1 MQQFSSTLF
10 NLGCYIALVA
20 LGAFLGSR
28 AFLCTRPMP
37 WLGRLQTAAL
47 LLLIVTL
54 GAELGPEV
62 TVNSNGPTLT
72 VTPMMAEVIK
82 EHPETLNLGNGKPL
96 ERIGKVEDCMG
107 PAVFLAS
114 EAGAF
119 VTGQILYPDG
129 GLTAIG

>member
-1 MQQFSSTLF
+1 MGYCTSKGAVDMLTRTL
-10 NLGCYIALVA
+10 A
-20 LGAFLGSR
+20 
-28 AFLCTRPMP
+28 
-37 WLGRLQTAAL
+37 
-47 LLLIVTL
+47 
-54 GAELGPEV
+54 AELGPEV
-62 TVNSNGPTLT
+62 TVNAIGPTLT